1 MEEAQK
7 HHVGWEKNET
17 KEYIAYN
24 STNDTLELTHG
35 DRHQKMVGW
44 GLGGG
49 TGFTAG
55 GKG

>member
-1 MEEAQK
+1 MQEAQK

-17 KEYIAYN
+17 KEYIVYN
-24 STNDTLELTHG
+24 SINDTLELTHG